1 MVSRDV
7 VVSVRCDTRESAAQA
22 LIALKR
28 CAEAGRLDLR
38 GAIVFERRPDGGI
51 RMPDEPDM
59 VTGVH
64 TGRGSLIGM
73 IMDIFGG
80 PLGMLLGWRG
90 IAVIAAAADVRA
102 AEKAGQST
110 DFRVSVRFGNALVVA
125 DVTEYDDTVINA
137 EMARLGGT
145 VIRRPADFVLDE
157 LAAAE
162 DAAKAAETAALRV
175 LRCQHKAERV
185 MPCPNPQQSAE

>member
-7 VVSVRCDTRESAAQA
+7 VVSVRCDTPEGARRA
-22 LIALKR
+22 LRVLKR

-38 GAIVFERRPDGGI
+38 GAIVLERRSDGSI

-59 VTGVH
+59 IAGVH
-64 TGRGSLIGM
+64 TGGGSLIGM
-73 IMDIFGG
+73 VMEIFGG

-90 IAVIAAAADVRA
+90 VAMMAAAADMRA
-102 AEKAGQST
+102 AEKAGKST
-110 DFRVSVRFGNALVVA
+110 DFKVSVRFGNALVVA
-125 DVTEYDDTVINA
+125 DVTEIDHMVIDT
-137 EMARLGGT
+137 EMARLGGN

-162 DAAKAAETAALRV
+162 EAANAAEIAAVRV
-175 LRCQHKAERV
+175 LREQYKSERV
-185 MPCPNPQQSAE
+185 KH